1 MLLLHHVNFL
11 EAQPRTG
18 FCSNNALILYRIIV
32 FHTIAY
38 SILRSKKGID
48 KITLSVPFA
57 IEKRTVMVTVHVA
70 AILRSVAAVNEVNSN
85 LYASAL
91 SASCNALAS

>member
-48 KITLSVPFA
+48 KIKLSMPFPWDA
-57 IEKRTVMVTVHVA
+57 IDV
-70 AILRSVAAVNEVNSN
+70 
-85 LYASAL
+85 LYESQFMWQLSREAL
-91 SASCNALAS
+91 LL

>member
-48 KITLSVPFA
+48 KIKLSVPFPWDV
-57 IEKRTVMVTVHVA
+57 INV
-70 AILRSVAAVNEVNSN
+70 
-85 LYASAL
+85 LYASQFTWQLSCEAL
-91 SASCNALAS
+91 LL